1 MAEDLTNQQMIDI
14 GLIPRGDDYG
24 RADIREDRFG
34 DTAAWAAK
42 DAWESAKQNFANRGT
57 KEGVAGSLPDADSA
71 ILNKFTQGIGYAA
84 DMGLAGLE
92 ASDAAWRYSV
102 GLASELIP
110 GLNNNQERRFTRDVS
125 SIPDAFVGSPTAL
138 GSGAGVPTALE
149 ARLGSQIAGERVLD
163 AMPTDAYDPNQMNMF
178 GTRGTSGRG
187 VDPDRLS
194 YAVEMKRQGIDD
206 GIIWED
212 TGLEWNPTLKDWEF
226 EIDSSGLKMDDDAV
240 RMIFTNEDGAVAGP
254 RKGYEP
260 TEQDAFARM
269 YRDVDEALADSPGDL
284 IEVGESLGQIFD
296 FEPLY
301 QEYPFLKDAK
311 LVLRDGFG
319 ASYDGENNIVTMG
332 LETMRDTNSM
342 AIDPEN
348 FKSIL
353 VHELQHGIQSVNSMA
368 PGGSNNRWIMQND
381 PEVLA
386 LAQSG
391 DVEAARALA
400 FNKYRADQ
408 GEVQARASQMR
419 REMTE
424 GERRETPPSATYRM
438 ALVEQ
443 MRKYQ
448 VAPGQ
453 NMPTAKN
460 LHQAP
465 RDMVDPGDVY
475 PGGDEEYFQQF
486 AEGGLDSNLLPASA
500 DVGQSNLD
508 AWSEGAYF
516 KDPVTGQPQQM
527 YHGMGGTLRGEP
539 IEFMGDNLEPS
550 YAGTLGPGTY
560 ITDDP
565 SVASDFATGKRG
577 AGYTDEKFGG
587 QVFPVYT
594 NVTNVVDD
602 AVINSNRELREE
614 LADRIVDIADE
625 NADQYLYDLVDK
637 LKADGDIELGSLYTR
652 LEDGK
657 VRSSG
662 VGSLVSE
669 VFETNGYDAV
679 SVVTDKGFHEAVIFQ
694 GHGGLEYPNQNI
706 KSTLQGPD
714 GAYSRETNDM
724 RFAEGG
730 LVAEVSNNAMA
741 DYFKA
746 ASGMMS
752 EEEFTGK
759 HKMSTRAFENKFEEQ
774 NNVDISGAESFTEIT
789 GTSKGDNMRKQMSF
803 FNEGGMAAPRRD
815 PVSGNE
821 IPLGS
826 SAENVRD
833 DVPAMLSEG
842 EYIVPADVVR
852 FFGVNFFEQLRDKAK
867 GDMQEMVADDR
878 VGGQQAPQQSVD
890 PEMVQAVTQ
899 MAEGGLI
906 DSGNINQLIDKVVES
921 AKTNPELQGIFQKR
935 GIMMAEGGLVTGDQ
949 PQGTFNAA
957 DWQNVG
963 GSYGVGNAG
972 GNGADGGFEYV
983 PYTGPNGNTMMVL
996 HINGAPAQTIPEG
1009 YSSGKASAG
1018 INPNAGSGSYTA
1030 PTAPTPQG
1038 NDKDQSM
1045 NAAQLY
1051 AQQGPGGQGVSMGE
1065 AGGSL
1070 ANFNSPLD
1078 GLDFTDSESVV
1089 EHFSGRLAPDAL
1101 KAKLSP
1107 NLGLSM
1113 ASGAVNMGREARRIA
1128 ETRAAAMA
1136 ADAAG
1141 NEELATNLR
1150 EMAQT
1155 AHDEYGLGGIMGLIP
1170 DEMMDGDRIYEGYV
1184 QKQQRLAE
1192 DGEIAGRS
1200 AVTGTSANTND
1211 MQAVSRDTPA
1221 GARPI
1226 SGGVASAS
1234 PLVRNNDG
1242 DGHRTVTDVG
1252 GVTYNQTSNSDDPNT
1267 YSSRTAVGSTAPTTS
1282 SRPGPGRPNM
1292 YKGGLVTRPKK

>member
-57 KEGVAGSLPDADSA
+57 EEGVAGSLPDADSA
-71 ILNKFTQGIGYAA
+71 ILNKFAQGIGYAA

-125 SIPDAFVGSPTAL
+125 SIPDAFMGSPTAL
-138 GSGAGVPTALE
+138 GTGAGVPSALE

-187 VDPDRLS
+187 VDPDRLRS
-194 YAVEMKRQGIDD
+194 AVEMKRQGVDD
-206 GIIWED
+206 SIIWED

-226 EIDSSGLKMDDDAV
+226 EIDSSGLKFTDDALQNLGADGG
-240 RMIFTNEDGAVAGP
+240 NEDS
-254 RKGYEP
+254 
-260 TEQDAFARM
+260 AFTRL
-269 YRDVDEALADSPGDL
+269 YRSVDELISDDPGTKANPTKIDF
-284 IEVGESLGQIFD
+284 GESLGQVFD
-296 FEPLY
+296 FDELY
-301 QEYPFLKDAK
+301 SEYPFLTDAK
-311 LVLRDGFG
+311 IVMRDGFG
-319 ASYDGENNIVTMG
+319 ASYDAVDNVVEMG
-332 LETMRDTNSM
+332 LETMRNKETM

-368 PGGSNNRWIMQND
+368 PGGSNNKWIMQND

-408 GEVQARASQMR
+408 GEIQARASQMR

-424 GERRETPPSATYRM
+424 GERRETPPSETYRM

-453 NMPTAKN
+453 NMPTAKRW
-460 LHQAP
+460 QDMP
-465 RDMVDPGDVY
+465 RDTEEPGNIF
-475 PGGDEEYFQQF
+475 PGGEDEYYRRLEEGSPAS
-486 AEGGLDSNLLPASA
+486 AEGGSGNSALSMEEIPQELLDHNTQARTRRGLLDRDTVSEADNILYRPDRGYRFIGSGGYADLMDSGVIRATQGTKKSYDQPYFMTGKSSARYGHGESGDYMVETPQSSDWRFDTSGAYARPSRELTLDDPIRVFKRNEDGSFEVVYDNIGDQALLPSA
-500 DVGQSNLD
+500 
-508 AWSEGAYF
+508 
-516 KDPVTGQPQQM
+516 
-527 YHGMGGTLRGEP
+527 
-539 IEFMGDNLEPS
+539 
-550 YAGTLGPGTY
+550 
-560 ITDDP
+560 
-565 SVASDFATGKRG
+565 
-577 AGYTDEKFGG
+577 
-587 QVFPVYT
+587 
-594 NVTNVVDD
+594 
-602 AVINSNRELREE
+602 
-614 LADRIVDIADE
+614 
-625 NADQYLYDLVDK
+625 
-637 LKADGDIELGSLYTR
+637 TR
-652 LEDGK
+652 
-657 VRSSG
+657 
-662 VGSLVSE
+662 
-669 VFETNGYDAV
+669 
-679 SVVTDKGFHEAVIFQ
+679 Q
-694 GHGGLEYPNQNI
+694 G
-706 KSTLQGPD
+706 
-714 GAYSRETNDM
+714 
-724 RFAEGG
+724 FAEGG

-842 EYIVPADVVR
+842 EYVVPADVVR

-867 GDMQEMVADDR
+867 GDMQEMVADNR

-972 GNGADGGFEYV
+972 GNGGFEYV

-1009 YSSGKASAG
+1009 FTSGKASAG
-1018 INPNAGSGSYTA
+1018 ISPNAGSGSY
-1030 PTAPTPQG
+1030 TAPTPQG

-1051 AQQGPGGQGVSMGE
+1051 AQQGPGGQGVPMGE
-1065 AGGSL
+1065 AGGAL

-1113 ASGAVNMGREARRIA
+1113 VSGAVNMGREARRVA
-1128 ETRAAAMA
+1128 ETRAAAKA
-1136 ADAAG
+1136 ADAA
-1141 NEELATNLR
+1141 NNPELAASLR

-1155 AHDEYGLGGIMGLIP
+1155 AHDEYGLGGLMGLIP

-1192 DGEIAGRS
+1192 EGDIAGRS
-1200 AVTGTSANTND
+1200 AVTSTSVNTND

-1226 SGGVASAS
+1226 SGGVAYAS
-1234 PLVRNNDG
+1234 PLVRDSEG
-1242 DGHRTVTDVG
+1242 GGHRTVTDVG
-1252 GVTYNQTSNSDDPNT
+1252 GITYSQTSNSDDPNT

-1282 SRPGPGRPNM
+1282 ARPQARPM

>member
-1 MAEDLTNQQMIDI
+1 MANTPLFDMPADEFLAALDEFKTMDPSTDIDFLKREYNRVNSLTGNMDADVGEGRTGIAGNFLSKPEGSTGWDAVR
-14 GLIPRGDDYG
+14 GLRVEPRAGATGVAQGVEQALTATG
-24 RADIREDRFG
+24 RA
-34 DTAAWAAK
+34 A
-42 DAWESAKQNFANRGT
+42 QGT
-57 KEGVAGSLPDADSA
+57 MPAD
-71 ILNKFTQGIGYAA
+71 
-84 DMGLAGLE
+84 DMTLE
-92 ASDAAWRYSV
+92 AFGAASL
-102 GLASELIP
+102 GASPSLASAGRGISKVDES
-110 GLNNNQERRFTRDVS
+110 TVS
-125 SIPDAFVGSPTAL
+125 
-138 GSGAGVPTALE
+138 
-149 ARLGSQIAGERVLD
+149 
-163 AMPTDAYDPNQMNMF
+163 MF
-178 GTRGTSGRG
+178 GTRGTSGQG
-187 VDPDRLS
+187 IDPDRLS
-194 YAVEMKRQGIDD
+194 SAVEMKRQGIDD

-226 EIDSSGLKMDDDAV
+226 EIDSSGLKMNDDAV
-240 RMIFTNEDGAVAGP
+240 RMIFTNEDGAVVGP
-254 RKGYEP
+254 RKGSEP

-269 YRDVDEALADSPGDL
+269 YRSVDEVLADNPGDL

-391 DVEAARALA
+391 DVEAASALA

-475 PGGDEEYFQQF
+475 PGGNEEYFQQ
-486 AEGGLDSNLLPASA
+486 
-500 DVGQSNLD
+500 
-508 AWSEGAYF
+508 
-516 KDPVTGQPQQM
+516 
-527 YHGMGGTLRGEP
+527 
-539 IEFMGDNLEPS
+539 
-550 YAGTLGPGTY
+550 
-560 ITDDP
+560 
-565 SVASDFATGKRG
+565 
-577 AGYTDEKFGG
+577 
-587 QVFPVYT
+587 
-594 NVTNVVDD
+594 
-602 AVINSNRELREE
+602 
-614 LADRIVDIADE
+614 
-625 NADQYLYDLVDK
+625 
-637 LKADGDIELGSLYTR
+637 
-652 LEDGK
+652 
-657 VRSSG
+657 
-662 VGSLVSE
+662 
-669 VFETNGYDAV
+669 
-679 SVVTDKGFHEAVIFQ
+679 
-694 GHGGLEYPNQNI
+694 
-706 KSTLQGPD
+706 
-714 GAYSRETNDM
+714 
-724 RFAEGG
+724 FAEGG

-821 IPLGS
+821 IPVGS

-867 GDMQEMVADDR
+867 GGMQEMVADDR
-878 VGGQQAPQQSVD
+878 VGGNNPQQENMQVD

-972 GNGADGGFEYV
+972 GNGAAGGFEYV

-1009 YSSGKASAG
+1009 FTSGKASAG
-1018 INPNAGSGSYTA
+1018 INPNAGSGSY
-1030 PTAPTPQG
+1030 TAPTPQG

-1051 AQQGPGGQGVSMGE
+1051 AQQGPGGQGVPMGE
-1065 AGGSL
+1065 AGGAL

-1113 ASGAVNMGREARRIA
+1113 VSGAVNMGREARRIA

-1150 EMAQT
+1150 EMAQK

-1192 DGEIAGRS
+1192 EGGIAGRS
-1200 AVTGTSANTND
+1200 AATGTSANMNG

-1282 SRPGPGRPNM
+1282 ARPQARPM

>member
-1 MAEDLTNQQMIDI
+1 
-14 GLIPRGDDYG
+14 
-24 RADIREDRFG
+24 
-34 DTAAWAAK
+34 
-42 DAWESAKQNFANRGT
+42 
-57 KEGVAGSLPDADSA
+57 
-71 ILNKFTQGIGYAA
+71 
-84 DMGLAGLE
+84 
-92 ASDAAWRYSV
+92 
-102 GLASELIP
+102 
-110 GLNNNQERRFTRDVS
+110 
-125 SIPDAFVGSPTAL
+125 
-138 GSGAGVPTALE
+138 
-149 ARLGSQIAGERVLD
+149 
-163 AMPTDAYDPNQMNMF
+163 
-178 GTRGTSGRG
+178 
-187 VDPDRLS
+187 
-194 YAVEMKRQGIDD
+194 
-206 GIIWED
+206 
-212 TGLEWNPTLKDWEF
+212 
-226 EIDSSGLKMDDDAV
+226 
-240 RMIFTNEDGAVAGP
+240 
-254 RKGYEP
+254 
-260 TEQDAFARM
+260 
-269 YRDVDEALADSPGDL
+269 
-284 IEVGESLGQIFD
+284 
-296 FEPLY
+296 
-301 QEYPFLKDAK
+301 
-311 LVLRDGFG
+311 
-319 ASYDGENNIVTMG
+319 
-332 LETMRDTNSM
+332 
-342 AIDPEN
+342 
-348 FKSIL
+348 
-353 VHELQHGIQSVNSMA
+353 
-368 PGGSNNRWIMQND
+368 
-381 PEVLA
+381 
-386 LAQSG
+386 
-391 DVEAARALA
+391 
-400 FNKYRADQ
+400 
-408 GEVQARASQMR
+408 
-419 REMTE
+419 
-424 GERRETPPSATYRM
+424 
-438 ALVEQ
+438 
-443 MRKYQ
+443 
-448 VAPGQ
+448 
-453 NMPTAKN
+453 
-460 LHQAP
+460 
-465 RDMVDPGDVY
+465 
-475 PGGDEEYFQQF
+475 
-486 AEGGLDSNLLPASA
+486 
-500 DVGQSNLD
+500 
-508 AWSEGAYF
+508 
-516 KDPVTGQPQQM
+516 
-527 YHGMGGTLRGEP
+527 
-539 IEFMGDNLEPS
+539 
-550 YAGTLGPGTY
+550 
-560 ITDDP
+560 
-565 SVASDFATGKRG
+565 
-577 AGYTDEKFGG
+577 
-587 QVFPVYT
+587 
-594 NVTNVVDD
+594 
-602 AVINSNRELREE
+602 
-614 LADRIVDIADE
+614 
-625 NADQYLYDLVDK
+625 
-637 LKADGDIELGSLYTR
+637 
-652 LEDGK
+652 
-657 VRSSG
+657 
-662 VGSLVSE
+662 
-669 VFETNGYDAV
+669 
-679 SVVTDKGFHEAVIFQ
+679 
-694 GHGGLEYPNQNI
+694 
-706 KSTLQGPD
+706 
-714 GAYSRETNDM
+714 
-724 RFAEGG
+724 
-730 LVAEVSNNAMA
+730 
-741 DYFKA
+741 
-746 ASGMMS
+746 
-752 EEEFTGK
+752 
-759 HKMSTRAFENKFEEQ
+759 
-774 NNVDISGAESFTEIT
+774 
-789 GTSKGDNMRKQMSF
+789 MRKQMSF